1 MERNAIFEKLTT
13 IFREVFKD
21 DNIVA
26 TEDLTSEDVKTW
38 DSLTNMRIVAAVE
51 KEFGVK
57 LQLREI
63 MKWKN
68 VGNMADTIAK
78 KI

>member
-21 DNIVA
+21 DTIVA
-26 TEDLTSEDVKTW
+26 TEDLTSEDVETW
-38 DSLTNMRIVAAVE
+38 DSLTNMQMVAVVE
-51 KEFGVK
+51 KEFDIRI
-57 LQLREI
+57 QLREI

-68 VGNMADTIAK
+68 VGNIVDSIAK

>member
-26 TEDLTSEDVKTW
+26 TEDQTSEDVKTW
-38 DSLTNMRIVAAVE
+38 DSLTNMQMVAAVE
-51 KEFGVK
+51 KEFGIK

-68 VGNMADTIAK
+68 VGNMADSIAK

>member
-38 DSLTNMRIVAAVE
+38 DSLTNMQMVAAVE
-51 KEFGVK
+51 KEFGIK

-68 VGNMADTIAK
+68 VGNMADSIAK

>member
-38 DSLTNMRIVAAVE
+38 DSLTNMQMVAAVE
-51 KEFGVK
+51 KEFGIK

-68 VGNMADTIAK
+68 VGNMADSIVK

>member
-38 DSLTNMRIVAAVE
+38 DSLTNMKMVAAVE
-51 KEFGVK
+51 KEFGIK

-68 VGNMADTIAK
+68 VGNMADSIAK

>member
-1 MERNAIFEKLTT
+1 MERTAIFEKLTT

-38 DSLTNMRIVAAVE
+38 DSLTNMQMVAAVE
-51 KEFGVK
+51 KEFGIK

-68 VGNMADTIAK
+68 VGNMADSIAK